1 MCMLRCELWVRVASK
16 EDRFWG
22 PFLRGLCKPHWG
34 ATGPWIHCGWLSA
47 RREQRSSH
55 SQTDKGPHTSH
66 KHLWVQRKTRQIQN
80 CCGNRLT
87 GWRLASSL
95 EHVGAPPPD
104 MQCCCR
110 PICKPPHWQTHRHTV
125 ARTLTLFLQISKA
138 PRCTTLYDLPLGQI
152 ETQVPTDRK
161 SFLQFKTLVL
171 FLRRE

>member
-87 GWRLASSL
+87 GWRLASSWAHGGTPTRHAVL
-95 EHVGAPPPD
+95 L
-104 MQCCCR
+104 
-110 PICKPPHWQTHRHTV
+110 QTHLQT
-125 ARTLTLFLQISKA
+125 TSLTDPPTRSGQNPYSLLA
-138 PRCTTLYDLPLGQI
+138 DLKSPSVHNLVWPALGSDWNTSPNWQ
-152 ETQVPTDRK
+152 EVFPQV
-161 SFLQFKTLVL
+161 
-171 FLRRE
+171 